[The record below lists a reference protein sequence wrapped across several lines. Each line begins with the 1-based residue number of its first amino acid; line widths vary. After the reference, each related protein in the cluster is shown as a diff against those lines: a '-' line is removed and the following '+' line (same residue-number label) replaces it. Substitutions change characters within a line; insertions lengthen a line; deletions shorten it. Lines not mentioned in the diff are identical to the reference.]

1 METTIYRPFTGTYSI
16 DQAHSSVQFAVKHIV
31 SRFLASFEDVEGRL
45 AAGTGSATLTARA
58 RVESVSIS
66 DPPEFREHV
75 VRGEDFFAA
84 DAYPELTFS
93 STDVELRRDGTAV
106 VTGLLTIRGISRSV
120 SAAGTYRPPTRDPF
134 GSERIALQLSATVD
148 RRAWDLNWQLP
159 LPEGGDAVGW
169 DVEVTAELEL
179 VRAE

>member
-1 METTIYRPFTGTYSI
+1 MESTLSRPFSGTYSI
-16 DQAHSSVQFAVKHIV
+16 DRAHSSVQFAVAHIV
-31 SRFLASFEDVEGRL
+31 STFRASFEDVEGCF
-45 AAGTGSATLTARA
+45 AADDRGATLTARA

-93 STDVELRRDGTAV
+93 STEVELRPDGTAV
-106 VTGLLTIRGISRSV
+106 VGGLLTIRGISRNV
-120 SAAGTYRPPTRDPF
+120 CAAGTYRPPTRDPL
-134 GSERIALQLSATVD
+134 GIERIALQLSATVD

-179 VRAE
+179 VRAD